1 MRSCEM
7 QMGGQAPSAR
17 AREGFLEEVMQG
29 GVASVGAFQVKNR
42 EGGRQEQLCSD
53 LGSAFTALPVV
64 LLGWALGL
72 GGGAQLFLVV
82 QARGLAAGER
92 RMAAGER
99 RIKVGC
105 VPEVG

>member
-1 MRSCEM
+1 MIHTQKQKKLNS
-7 QMGGQAPSAR
+7 SATD
-17 AREGFLEEVMQG
+17 
-29 GVASVGAFQVKNR
+29 SVR
-42 EGGRQEQLCSD
+42 LTSSD